1 MLFQAAWVGHANYLP
16 THFMEVNLAQALF
29 TTVEDFVHGLT
40 SFERE
45 VISKP
50 VIAQYC
56 DSMRLS
62 AEALKP
68 YCFFRDDIYTRNLVY
83 RDDLFEVMVICWK
96 PGQKT
101 TVHTHNGQL
110 GWMDMPQGEVQIHNY
125 HYVSCNAPDNQNVV
139 GMDCLG
145 GATQI
150 DLERVNTMTAYERGP
165 IYTVDKLHTI
175 HQIECAD
182 KAKAGSVS
190 LHIYS
195 LPIDSCV
202 AFDMEH
208 QRCFRRS
215 LAYYSRNG
223 KIEVEPVE
231 PPGKTYSLPILNQ

>member
-1 MLFQAAWVGHANYLP
+1 MLSKSCVSGHARSALIP
-16 THFMEVNLAQALF
+16 SEVQLAHALY
-29 TTVEDFVHGLT
+29 TTVEDFIHGLT
-40 SFERE
+40 SFERD
-45 VISKP
+45 I
-50 VIAQYC
+50 IAKDAIRQYC
-56 DSMRLS
+56 DSMRLP

-68 YCFFRDDIYTRNLVY
+68 FSFFRDDTYTRNLVY

-110 GWMDMPQGEVQIHNY
+110 GWMDMPQGEVSIHNF
-125 HYVSCNAPDNQNVV
+125 HYLSCNAPENQNVV

-145 GATQI
+145 GATEI
-150 DLERVNTMTAYERGP
+150 DLERVNTMAAYEHGP

-175 HQIECAD
+175 HQIECAET
-182 KAKAGSVS
+182 AKAGAMS

-202 AFDMEH
+202 AFDLEH
-208 QRCFRRS
+208 QRCYRRS

-223 KIEVEPVE
+223 TIETEPLE
-231 PPGKTYSLPILNQ
+231 PAPRSYSLPILKQ

>member
-1 MLFQAAWVGHANYLP
+1 LAHALY
-16 THFMEVNLAQALF
+16 
-29 TTVEDFVHGLT
+29 TTVEDFIHGLT
-40 SFERE
+40 SFERD
-45 VISKP
+45 VISKNG
-50 VIAQYC
+50 IAQYC

-68 YCFFRDDIYTRNLVY
+68 YSFFRDDMYTRNLVY
-83 RDDLFEVMVICWK
+83 RDDLFEVMVICWQ

-125 HYVSCNAPDNQNVV
+125 HYVSCNAPENQNVV
-139 GMDCLG
+139 GIDCLG
-145 GATQI
+145 GATEI
-150 DLERVNTMTAYERGP
+150 DLDRVNTMTAYERGP

-182 KAKAGSVS
+182 NAKAGAVS

-223 KIEVEPVE
+223 RIETIPDDD
-231 PPGKTYSLPILNQ
+231 PKRSFSFPILKQ

>member
-1 MLFQAAWVGHANYLP
+1 MAN
-16 THFMEVNLAQALF
+16 ALY

-40 SFERE
+40 SFERD
-45 VISKP
+45 VISKDA
-50 VIAQYC
+50 IARYC

-62 AEALKP
+62 ADALKP
-68 YCFFRDDIYTRNLVY
+68 YTFFRDDDYTRNLVY
-83 RDDLFEVMVICWK
+83 RDDLFEVMVICWR

-110 GWMDMPQGEVQIHNY
+110 GWMDMPQGEVQVHNY
-125 HYVSCNAPDNQNVV
+125 QYLSCNAAENQNVV

-145 GATQI
+145 GASQI
-150 DLERVNTMTAYERGP
+150 ELERRGTMTAHEGGP

-175 HQIECAD
+175 HQIENAD
-182 KAKAGSVS
+182 NAKAGALS

-202 AFDMEH
+202 AFDLEH

-215 LAYYSRNG
+215 LAYFSRNG
-223 KIEVEPVE
+223 KIEPHTLE
-231 PPGKTYSLPILNQ
+231 PPAKSYSLPILQH

>member
-1 MLFQAAWVGHANYLP
+1 MTN
-16 THFMEVNLAQALF
+16 ALY
-29 TTVEDFVHGLT
+29 TTVEDFIHGLT
-40 SFERE
+40 SFERD
-45 VISKP
+45 VISKDG
-50 VIAQYC
+50 IAHYC

-68 YCFFRDDIYTRNLVY
+68 YSFFRDDDYTRNLVY
-83 RDDLFEVMVICWK
+83 RDDLFEVMVISWR

-110 GWMDMPQGEVQIHNY
+110 GWMDMPQGEVQVHNY
-125 HYVSCNAPDNQNVV
+125 HYLGCNAAENQNVV
-139 GMDCLG
+139 GMDCLA

-150 DLERVNTMTAYERGP
+150 NLERKGTMTCFQGGS

-182 KAKAGSVS
+182 KAKAGTLS

-202 AFDMEH
+202 AFDLEH

-223 KIEVEPVE
+223 KIEAEAVESPS
-231 PPGKTYSLPILNQ
+231 KAYSLPILKH

>member
-1 MLFQAAWVGHANYLP
+1 MTN
-16 THFMEVNLAQALF
+16 ALS
-29 TTVEDFVHGLT
+29 TTVEDFIHGLK
-40 SFERE
+40 SFERD
-45 VISKP
+45 VISKDA
-50 VIAQYC
+50 VARYC

-62 AEALKP
+62 ADALKP
-68 YCFFRDDIYTRNLVY
+68 YAYFRDDMYTRNLVY
-83 RDDLFEVMVICWK
+83 RDDLFEVMVICWR

-110 GWMDMPQGEVQIHNY
+110 GWMDMPQGEVQIHNFQY
-125 HYVSCNAPDNQNVV
+125 HGCNAAENQNVV
-139 GMDCLG
+139 GMDCLA

-150 DLERVNTMTAYERGP
+150 DLELKGTVTSYQNGP

-175 HQIECAD
+175 HQIENAD
-182 KAKAGSVS
+182 NAKAGALS

-202 AFDMEH
+202 AFDLEH

-223 KIEVEPVE
+223 KIDVESLESPS
-231 PPGKTYSLPILNQ
+231 KTYSLPILK